1 MNLILDL
8 LFPKKCV
15 GCRKVG
21 SYLCQECIG
30 ELAQTDLVCPK
41 CERLSLGGQ
50 THPICRRKFGLNG
63 LWFLGNYQGPL
74 KAAIQTFKYKFVRE
88 LANILVDLTLEYWA
102 RYQPFVLD
110 KIKADQGENWLVV
123 PVPLHWY
130 RQNWR
135 DFNQS
140 ENIGKLLAQKL
151 GLEFSNALVR
161 SRYTK
166 PQVKLK
172 AYQRKDNISRA
183 FEMAKNCHLKPNTC
197 VLLIDDVWTT
207 GSTLKECCYVLKRAG
222 AKEVWALTL
231 AR

>member
-15 GCRKVG
+15 GCRKIG
-21 SYLCQECIG
+21 NYLCRECIG
-30 ELAQTDLVCPK
+30 ELSQSDLVCPK
-41 CERLSLGGQ
+41 CERAALGGQ
-50 THPICRRKFGLNG
+50 THPICRRKFGLEG

-74 KAAIQTFKYKFVRE
+74 KKAIQNFKYKFVRE
-88 LANILVDLTLEYWA
+88 LADLLVDLILEYWA

-110 KIKADQGENWLVV
+110 KIKTDQGKNWLVV

-130 RQNWR
+130 RRNWR

-140 ENIGKLLAQKL
+140 ESIGKLLAQKL
-151 GLEFSNALVR
+151 GLEFADALVR
-161 SRYTK
+161 TRYTK
-166 PQVKLK
+166 PQAKLK
-172 AYQRKDNISRA
+172 AYDRRLNISGA
-183 FEMAKNCHLKPNTC
+183 FTINTKCSVKNAKI
-197 VLLIDDVWTT
+197 LLIDDVWTT

-222 AKEVWALTL
+222 AKEVWAITL